1 MDGGGAV
8 SGRDHGDQS
17 PSPSS
22 PIRSRIELAAW
33 VRRYLLRYE
42 RSQGRPVNR
51 SALAKAVHV
60 SPSSLYAYL
69 NGTTLPPAVKFD
81 ALLAELDVPV
91 LQRRWLATARDE
103 LDVAGTSGKRPLPS
117 ERPPSPPLGPRQLPT
132 DVAGFTGRTDHL
144 RCLDALLADS
154 HPATAVVISM
164 IGGSA
169 GIGKTALAVHWAHRV
184 ADQFP
189 DGQLYINLRGFD
201 PSGDPVEP
209 AMVIRGFLSALEVPP
224 QRIPADLQAQTALY
238 RSLLSDRRVLILLDN
253 ARDAGQVRPL
263 LPGSP
268 RCLVLVTTRNRL
280 TGLIAIDGAHSLRLD
295 PLPAREARDLLA
307 RRLGAERTEA
317 EPHAVSDIVR
327 MCGGLPLALVVAAA
341 HTITHPQPLD
351 TLATQ
356 LQDVRRRLDVLTG
369 DDPASDV
376 RAVFSWSYQ
385 TLDPDTSRLFRYLAL
400 HPGPDITPPAVASL
414 TGANPSQALI
424 LLKRLTGANLLIEQ
438 APGRYTFHDLIRAYA
453 TELVHATDTAEQ
465 RYPATGR
472 MLDHYLQTGFTA
484 NRLLNPAR
492 DPITLTPPAPTVT
505 AQTFTNA
512 GDALAWFTTEYPVLS
527 ALVHHAAAHGFDTHA
542 WQLAWTLTTF
552 LDRRGHWHD
561 WVAVQQAAVA
571 AAERLGDPGAL
582 GRAEDNLAA
591 AYIRVGRYQDAHMRL
606 RHALDLAIEN
616 RDGLAQ
622 AHTHNKLAL
631 LWERQGDDRVSLH
644 HAQQALSLYRA
655 VDYQIGQAIAL
666 NVVGWCQARL
676 GDYEQALATCKQA
689 HPLQYEIGDRHGQ
702 ASTWDSLGYAYHHLG
717 NYTEA
722 VACYGYA
729 RDLFRDVGDRYGEAD
744 TLTRLGD
751 SHKGSG
757 DSRAAREAWQKAL
770 AILTDLDHPDATPVH
785 ARLAAPDERP

>member
-8 SGRDHGDQS
+8 SDGDHGD
-17 PSPSS
+17 PSASAFS

-103 LDVAGTSGKRPLPS
+103 LDVTGTSGKRQVPS
-117 ERPPSPPLGPRQLPT
+117 VRPSSPPIGPRQLPT

-144 RCLDALLADS
+144 RCLDVLLADS
-154 HPATAVVISM
+154 HPATAVVISV

-169 GIGKTALAVHWAHRV
+169 GIGKTALAIHWAHQV
-184 ADQFP
+184 ANRFP

-209 AMVIRGFLSALEVPP
+209 ATAIRGFLSALEVPP

-238 RSLLSDRRVLILLDN
+238 RSLLSDRRVLIVLDN

-268 RCLVLVTTRNRL
+268 RCLVLVTSRNRL
-280 TGLIAIDGAHSLRLD
+280 TGLVAIDGAHSLALD

-307 RRLGAERTEA
+307 RRLGTERTDA
-317 EPHAVSDIVR
+317 EPDAVGDIVR

-356 LQDVRRRLDVLTG
+356 LRDIRRRLDVLTG
-369 DDPASDV
+369 DDPASDL

-414 TGANPSQALI
+414 TGADPARVSI

-438 APGRYTFHDLIRAYA
+438 VPGRYTFHDLIRVYA
-453 TELVHATDTAEQ
+453 TELVHATDTDEQ
-465 RYPATGR
+465 RYAATRR
-472 MLDHYLQTGFTA
+472 MLDHYLRTGFAA

-505 AQTFTNA
+505 ARTFTDA
-512 GDALAWFTTEYPVLS
+512 SDALAWFTTEYPVLS

-561 WVAVQQAAVA
+561 WVAVQRTAVA
-571 AAERLGDPGAL
+571 AAQRLGDPGAL

-591 AYIRVGRYQDAHMRL
+591 AYMRVGRYHDAHAHL
-606 RHALDLAIEN
+606 RHSLDLAIGE
-616 RDGLAQ
+616 RDELAQ
-622 AHTHNKLAL
+622 AHAHNKLAL
-631 LWERQGDDRVSLH
+631 LWECQGDHRVSLD

-655 VDYQIGQAIAL
+655 VDYGIGQAIAL

-689 HPLQYEIGDRHGQ
+689 QPLQHEIGDRHGQ

-717 NYTEA
+717 NYKEA
-722 VACYGYA
+722 VACYGHA

-751 SHKGSG
+751 SHKGGG
-757 DSRAAREAWQKAL
+757 DPRAAREAWQSAL

-785 ARLAAPDERP
+785 ARLAAPDEQT